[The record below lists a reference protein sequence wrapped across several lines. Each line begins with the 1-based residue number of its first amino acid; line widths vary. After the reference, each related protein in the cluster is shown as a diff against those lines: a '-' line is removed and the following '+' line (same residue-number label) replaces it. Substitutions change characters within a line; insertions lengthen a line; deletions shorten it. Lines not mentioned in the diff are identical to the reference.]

1 MSLSNY
7 SSNLDRNTPGA
18 ADPNETKRSLD
29 AQLEHVLGLEDGW
42 QGPDSLAPT
51 PAAREFF
58 EKYFDGLQSSYW
70 TESTPT
76 ATPAGGLHM
85 EWSRDGSDYSADI
98 LAGGQLLLK
107 VVAPTATDNAEL
119 HIEEPTTAML
129 RKFIMRGLPI
139 D

>member
-1 MSLSNY
+1 
-7 SSNLDRNTPGA
+7 
-18 ADPNETKRSLD
+18 
-29 AQLEHVLGLEDGW
+29 
-42 QGPDSLAPT
+42 
-51 PAAREFF
+51 
-58 EKYFDGLQSSYW
+58 
-70 TESTPT
+70 
-76 ATPAGGLHM
+76 M